1 MLLQLLRRL
10 PPTNCPSNI
19 SLAINLKFLNDINNC
34 KISSHDRC
42 ESKTKIRNDG
52 NMIEGELKLDV
63 GNRKVDRTGLLQP
76 RTSSAEHEDGVR
88 ERDKGMEKHHT
99 DEPFKLLTP
108 ETTRLSAFWLIPGI
122 VHPVVES
129 SPSLLVLSHPLLSG
143 AIIRVWHSPL

>member
-1 MLLQLLRRL
+1 MLSVKGCLKQETFNRNNFMLLQLLRRL

-19 SLAINLKFLNDINNC
+19 SLAINLKFPNDINNC

-52 NMIEGELKLDV
+52 STIEVKIRCWKP
-63 GNRKVDRTGLLQP
+63 RKVDRTGLLEP

-108 ETTRLSAFWLIPGI
+108 ETTRLSAF
-122 VHPVVES
+122 
-129 SPSLLVLSHPLLSG
+129 
-143 AIIRVWHSPL
+143 